1 MARYFEVDWDKLNL
15 LLLPT
20 FLRKP
25 VLFAFLK
32 AATAPV
38 WTIYTRFFN
47 QRTETLF
54 LLRYDTSKG
63 NVERVLR
70 IKFND
75 DGIYIINNNN
85 VDNALYLDFYL
96 DGYLSGQGYVVE
108 TITAYLEEYLPFE
121 LEVPVMKPD
130 FTIMVPL
137 STYNESADE
146 IRRYAA
152 HFVLPGFY
160 FDVQPINN

>member
-1 MARYFEVDWDKLNL
+1 MRVFEVDWDKLNL

-25 VLFAFLK
+25 LLFAFLK

-38 WTIYTRFFN
+38 WTTYRHFYES
-47 QRTETLF
+47 RTETLF

-70 IKFND
+70 KKFED
-75 DGIYIINNNN
+75 EGIYIVNNNN

-96 DGYLSGQGYVVE
+96 DGYVNEQGYVVE
-108 TITAYLEEYLPFE
+108 TQTAYLDRYLDFYLDPPM
-121 LEVPVMKPD
+121 LKAD
-130 FTIMVPL
+130 FTIMVPTETF
-137 STYNESADE
+137 SAFESE

-152 HFVLPGFY
+152 MFVLPGFL
-160 FDVQPINN
+160 FEVVKKI